1 MGDTSFAHL
10 SVHAGSD
17 AHVSCA
23 SYLYDAPILSIH
35 AGGACLNVSAQG
47 RQELSAADVK
57 FASELASAAAKYAAE
72 CARIHAARSHGAAPV
87 ACDCPE
93 GQAAAAASAG
103 EPA

>member
-10 SVHAGSD
+10 SIHAGTD
-17 AHVSCA
+17 AHATCA
-23 SYLYDAPILSIH
+23 AYPYDAPILSIH
-35 AGGACLNVSAQG
+35 AGGTCLNVSPQG

-72 CARIHAARSHGAAPV
+72 CTRLHAELTHRPTRI
-87 ACDCPE
+87 ACDCAE
-93 GQAAAAASAG
+93 GEAAASMSAG